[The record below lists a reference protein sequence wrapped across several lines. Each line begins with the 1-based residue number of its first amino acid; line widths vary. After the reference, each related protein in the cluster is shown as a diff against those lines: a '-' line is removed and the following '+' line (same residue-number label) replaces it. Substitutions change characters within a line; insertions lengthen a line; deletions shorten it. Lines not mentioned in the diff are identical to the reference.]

1 MDKLTEHQIFEEK
14 RLLEMESSIK
24 DLKNEV
30 ALLSQDVSD
39 LVSAWKAANWLVG
52 LVKWVGGVA
61 VAITAI
67 VTLVKGIK

>member
-1 MDKLTEHQIFEEK
+1 MDRLTEHQIFEEK

>member
-30 ALLSQDVSD
+30 ALLSKDVSD

-67 VTLVKGIK
+67 VSLVKGIK